1 MSSSQASPDIGV
13 VSHDL
18 LSFFADRLKV
28 QMRGTGVRHDLIE
41 AVFATPKPEG
51 GAEDDLVRLLAR
63 VEALSAFLDTEDG
76 ANLLTAHKR
85 AANIVAI
92 EEKKDNTTYGGK
104 IARDLLEQAEEVALF
119 EALDV
124 ARGRLQALLAAE
136 DFTGAMAELAKL
148 RPPLD
153 AFFDSVT
160 VNCDNE
166 LLRANRLAL
175 LGQIRAALD
184 TVAEFSQIE
193 G

>member
-1 MSSSQASPDIGV
+1 
-13 VSHDL
+13 
-18 LSFFADRLKV
+18 
-28 QMRGTGVRHDLIE
+28 
-41 AVFATPKPEG
+41 
-51 GAEDDLVRLLAR
+51 
-63 VEALSAFLDTEDG
+63 
-76 ANLLTAHKR
+76 
-85 AANIVAI
+85 
-92 EEKKDNTTYGGK
+92 
-104 IARDLLEQAEEVALF
+104 
-119 EALDV
+119 
-124 ARGRLQALLAAE
+124 
-136 DFTGAMAELAKL
+136 MAELAKL